1 MSIGTVL
8 DEAWTLF
15 TRFFLRFFLIALVV
29 FASINLVYA
38 LLVEAI
44 SSDNDGAAVLLA
56 LLGLATAVIGATW
69 LQGAFVYAVQDAR
82 DGTFDASLGQIFSRV
97 APSILPLLG
106 AGLLAGLG
114 IALGFLLLI
123 IPGLFL
129 ITIWA
134 VVAPVIVV
142 EKPGVFAAFGRSREL
157 VRGHGWTVFG
167 IVHHHRAPLRHRE
180 RAPSGRV
187 LRAARVPR
195 DPHRLDDRAGRRHAL
210 RRDRDRGHVLPASRG
225 RRRRCRDARRGVTL
239 DPETEARIEEPASA
253 DAVREARLTP
263 AEAVEH
269 MRIRLPDRGNRKLRR
284 VLERANADRVLKGW
298 WHVANVN
305 AVVRLQIND
314 HSWVHIQ
321 IVANIA
327 LKLLRQLTKHRIEP
341 SVVRDYGMTNEDAE
355 VVVVLAALTHCVG
368 MSVHRRGHEDWSL
381 FLAEPKLRELLDGIY
396 EEPDRT
402 VIVSEVLQAIT
413 SHRADGEPLSLEAG
427 IMRVGDA
434 LDMAKG
440 RSRIPFE
447 KGQVSMHSLSAAAV
461 EEVLI
466 VDGEV
471 KPVRIEIIMNNS
483 SGLFQVDGLLK
494 AKLRGSGLEPHVEV
508 IAHIDTA
515 DEKRLVPEY
524 RLEI

>member
-1 MSIGTVL
+1 V
-8 DEAWTLF
+8 
-15 TRFFLRFFLIALVV
+15 
-29 FASINLVYA
+29 N
-38 LLVEAI
+38 
-44 SSDNDGAAVLLA
+44 
-56 LLGLATAVIGATW
+56 
-69 LQGAFVYAVQDAR
+69 
-82 DGTFDASLGQIFSRV
+82 
-97 APSILPLLG
+97 
-106 AGLLAGLG
+106 
-114 IALGFLLLI
+114 
-123 IPGLFL
+123 
-129 ITIWA
+129 
-134 VVAPVIVV
+134 
-142 EKPGVFAAFGRSREL
+142 
-157 VRGHGWTVFG
+157 
-167 IVHHHRAPLRHRE
+167 
-180 RAPSGRV
+180 
-187 LRAARVPR
+187 
-195 DPHRLDDRAGRRHAL
+195 
-210 RRDRDRGHVLPASRG
+210 
-225 RRRRCRDARRGVTL
+225 L

-284 VLERANADRVLKGW
+284 VLERANADRELKGW

-327 LKLLRQLTKHRIEP
+327 LKLLRQLTKHGIEP
-341 SVVRDYGMTNEDAE
+341 SLVRDYGMTAEDSE

-381 FLAEPKLRELLDGIY
+381 FLAEPKLRELLEGIY

-427 IMRVGDA
+427 ILRVGDA

-447 KGQVSMHSLSAAAV
+447 KGQVSMHSLSSAAV

-466 VDGEV
+466 GDGEA
-471 KPVRIEIIMNNS
+471 KPVRIDIVMNNS
-483 SGLFQVDGLLK
+483 SGLYQVDGLLK

>member
-1 MSIGTVL
+1 M
-8 DEAWTLF
+8 
-15 TRFFLRFFLIALVV
+15 
-29 FASINLVYA
+29 
-38 LLVEAI
+38 
-44 SSDNDGAAVLLA
+44 
-56 LLGLATAVIGATW
+56 
-69 LQGAFVYAVQDAR
+69 
-82 DGTFDASLGQIFSRV
+82 
-97 APSILPLLG
+97 
-106 AGLLAGLG
+106 
-114 IALGFLLLI
+114 
-123 IPGLFL
+123 
-129 ITIWA
+129 
-134 VVAPVIVV
+134 
-142 EKPGVFAAFGRSREL
+142 
-157 VRGHGWTVFG
+157 
-167 IVHHHRAPLRHRE
+167 
-180 RAPSGRV
+180 
-187 LRAARVPR
+187 
-195 DPHRLDDRAGRRHAL
+195 
-210 RRDRDRGHVLPASRG
+210 
-225 RRRRCRDARRGVTL
+225 TL

-284 VLERANADRVLKGW
+284 VLERANADPELKGW
-298 WHVANVN
+298 WHVSNVN
-305 AVVRLQIND
+305 AVVRLEIND

-327 LKLLRQLTKHRIEP
+327 LKLLRQLTKNKVEP
-341 SVVRDYGMTNEDAE
+341 SVVRDYGMANEDAE

-381 FLAEPKLRELLDGIY
+381 FLAEPKLRQLLDGIY
-396 EEPDRT
+396 DEPDRT
-402 VIVSEVLQAIT
+402 VVVSEVLQAIT

-427 IMRVGDA
+427 ILRVADA

-447 KGQVSMHSLSAAAV
+447 KGHVSMHSLSAAAV

-466 VDGEV
+466 GDGET
-471 KPVRIEIIMNNS
+471 KPVRIEIVMNNS

-515 DEKRLVPEY
+515 EKSLVPEY

>member
-1 MSIGTVL
+1 M
-8 DEAWTLF
+8 
-15 TRFFLRFFLIALVV
+15 
-29 FASINLVYA
+29 
-38 LLVEAI
+38 
-44 SSDNDGAAVLLA
+44 
-56 LLGLATAVIGATW
+56 
-69 LQGAFVYAVQDAR
+69 
-82 DGTFDASLGQIFSRV
+82 
-97 APSILPLLG
+97 
-106 AGLLAGLG
+106 
-114 IALGFLLLI
+114 
-123 IPGLFL
+123 
-129 ITIWA
+129 
-134 VVAPVIVV
+134 
-142 EKPGVFAAFGRSREL
+142 
-157 VRGHGWTVFG
+157 
-167 IVHHHRAPLRHRE
+167 
-180 RAPSGRV
+180 
-187 LRAARVPR
+187 
-195 DPHRLDDRAGRRHAL
+195 
-210 RRDRDRGHVLPASRG
+210 
-225 RRRRCRDARRGVTL
+225 TL
-239 DPETEARIEEPASA
+239 DPETEARIDEPASA

-284 VLERANADRVLKGW
+284 VLERANADRELKGW

-305 AVVRLQIND
+305 AVVRLEIND

-341 SVVRDYGMTNEDAE
+341 SVVRDYGMQNEDAE

-381 FLAEPKLRELLDGIY
+381 FLAEPKLRELLEGIY
-396 EEPDRT
+396 DEPDRT

-427 IMRVGDA
+427 ILRVGDA

-461 EEVLI
+461 DEVVI
-466 VDGEV
+466 GDGET
-471 KPVRIEIIMNNS
+471 KPVRIEIVMNNS